1 MSPAGA
7 YRNADRIIFE
17 ILGAPTQNDAVPEW
31 VILHNPLSRNGCRAE
46 RRTRS
51 ALRSRKDG
59 DGPRLV
65 WVALSALHSLERVPE
80 RILVIGGDGT
90 LNAAAEWLIERR
102 ASCPIAILPAGTGN
116 NLARGLDLPLD
127 LARAIQLALG
137 SEHTRPLD
145 VIVYRG
151 LSGGGPRVMVQS
163 AALGFPA
170 DIARR
175 YDVLRRRPI
184 LGRMLTLTGH
194 HVYRL
199 LALLGL
205 QRQKRME
212 ARGERLLE
220 LECVL
225 PDEVLRE
232 TVFAIF
238 IGNERSLGG
247 NFLPCPR
254 AEVDDGVLDIC
265 FVRAGTGAGYLR
277 LFRDVVRGQHL
288 EMRDTVLYRQTPGPV
303 TLTFSNPGAFLAD
316 GDIHVTDSAFR
327 LEVLPARLEVIVEK
341 SPDRP

>member
-1 MSPAGA
+1 MNA
-7 YRNADRIIFE
+7 YRNADWIVFE
-17 ILGAPTQNDAVPEW
+17 IPAALTQNDAMPEW
-31 VILHNPLSRNGCRAE
+31 VMLHNPLSRNGSRAE

-51 ALRSRKDG
+51 ALHSRKDG
-59 DGPRLV
+59 AGPRLV

-80 RILVIGGDGT
+80 RIIVIGGDGT
-90 LNAAAEWLIERR
+90 VNAAAEWLIERR

-116 NLARGLDLPLD
+116 NLACGLGLPLD
-127 LARAIQLALG
+127 LAGSLRVALG
-137 SEHTRPLD
+137 GERTRPLD

-151 LSGGGPRVMVQS
+151 LSVGGPRVVVQS

-175 YDVLRRRPI
+175 YDVLRRRPL
-184 LGRMLTLTGH
+184 LGGMLTLTGQ

-220 LECVL
+220 VECVL

-254 AEVDDGVLDIC
+254 AELDDGMFDIC
-265 FVRAGTGAGYLR
+265 FVRAGTGARYLK
-277 LFRDVVRGQHL
+277 LFRAVARGEHL

-303 TLTFSNPGAFLAD
+303 ALNLSAPGSFLAD
-316 GDIHVTDSAFR
+316 GDIHVTDRAFR
-327 LEVLPARLEVIVEK
+327 LEVLPGRLEVIVGE
-341 SPDRP
+341 SPDRS